1 MAKPIAYIGC
11 TTSGHR
17 KCSPPSKLKT
27 SGGNSQ
33 VYTNS
38 CILVATIG
46 ATAVTHGCKDDSPH
60 QDKVVQG
67 AAKVMIG
74 KKGVARK
81 GDKLDRGSKIL
92 TGFANVLVGG

>member
-1 MAKPIAYIGC
+1 MGKPIAYIGC

-38 CILVATIG
+38 CILVATKG
-46 ATAVTHGCKDDSPH
+46 ATAVTHGCKDDPPH
-60 QDKVVQG
+60 NDIVTGGSKT
-67 AAKVMIG
+67 VMIL
-74 KKGVARK
+74 KKWVARQ
-81 GDKLDRGSKIL
+81 GDVLNRGSKI
-92 TGFANVLVGG
+92 TSGFANVTVGG